1 MIASLINDIIDRLP
15 LLSFFFAMASYKKI
29 AASLFCLYDKEKN
42 GIEFIVIGQAI
53 GTIAFFFYFI
63 SLGANKL
70 N

>member
-1 MIASLINDIIDRLP
+1 
-15 LLSFFFAMASYKKI
+15 MASYKKI